1 MNDYTIPL
9 SVQITCVRREI
20 AFRERVYPIWVE
32 AKRIKKEVADRELV
46 TMRAVLATLISLD
59 VSGGRLFDG

>member
-20 AFRERVYPIWVE
+20 AFRESLYPKWVE

-46 TMRAVLATLISLD
+46 TMRAVLSTLISLD